1 MLVLAVEI
9 RLKIASIVEMRT
21 FDLLFS
27 LSSTCAY
34 AWLLYLSSICQ
45 ELGKLLVRLRYLPA

>member
-1 MLVLAVEI
+1 MLVLVVEI

-27 LSSTCAY
+27 LSSTCAF
-34 AWLLYLSSICQ
+34 A
-45 ELGKLLVRLRYLPA
+45 